1 MSRQIF
7 RVGQGLALTLAA
19 LALSA
24 CGGGGSGGGGSSEA
38 HALGEEAP
46 VGYGQLDDKG
56 KPTGVRTTIG
66 LTVLA
71 VRKGTQEELTDHGF
85 EVDAESRD
93 TTPYYIDARFE
104 NQGDQTVKRTFDV
117 SLEDSNGDLIG
128 RTIVFNYG
136 DKPYKPCP
144 EVTKGTLKPGASYE
158 SCSLFLVKE
167 GVEIGKVSYLSD
179 NGPGKPPEFVYWEA
193 K

>member
-1 MSRQIF
+1 M
-7 RVGQGLALTLAA
+7 
-19 LALSA
+19 
-24 CGGGGSGGGGSSEA
+24 
-38 HALGEEAP
+38 GEEAP
-46 VGYGQLDDKG
+46 VGYAAKDDKG
-56 KPTGVRTTIG
+56 QYTGVRATIG

-71 VRKGTQEELTDHGF
+71 VRKGTHQQLEEHGF
-85 EVDAESRD
+85 EVDAEGRD

-104 NQGDQTVKRTFDV
+104 NQGNQPVKRTFDV
-117 SLEDSNGDLIG
+117 SLEDSDGNLIG

-136 DKPYKPCP
+136 DKPYKHCT

-179 NGPGKPPEFVYWEA
+179 NGPDEAPEFVYWEA